1 MIELKEH
8 QKIPVEFMKYNRGL
22 ILYHGLGSGKTL
34 TALFAVYQFKYDII
48 IIGTK
53 SSKKV
58 FIDEIQ
64 KAELNPNRFTF
75 YTFTKI
81 KKILEENITIFKW
94 KSVIIDEVHNI
105 RNENLHNL
113 YISSALIIA
122 EKIILLSATPVVN
135 YLNDLS
141 VLVNIVKGSDVLPTE
156 KKLFEQ
162 MFYDDEKM
170 ILINEN
176 ILFNKIVNTISY
188 YKIGKDSN
196 YPSSTTNYLD
206 VVMSH
211 EQINEYIYYV
221 KKIIYEDKDIVNNIE
236 ILNIDYGLLP
246 SKKRNFFLNVTRQLS
261 NTIKNSEDSPKIK
274 EIYEKIVEGPYPII
288 VYSNFLKNG
297 IYTLAVLLEKNQ
309 ISYKSITGFTTNDKL
324 NIIVNNY
331 NNGLYKVLLISSAGS
346 ESLDL
351 KNTRQIHIMEPHWH
365 ESRIDQV
372 IGRAIRY
379 KSHENLPPDQRNVT
393 IYRWVSVF
401 PPHIKNMSADQYLIF
416 LSNKKKDLWN
426 KYQQIII
433 NSSIEN
439 NFMKKNQIHIV
450 PANYHDKY
458 LGYKKKY
465 HELKNNLNHRNK

>member
-8 QKIPVEFMKYNRGL
+8 QKKPIEFIKYNRGL
-22 ILYHGLGSGKTL
+22 ILYHSTGSGKTI
-34 TALFAVYQFKYDII
+34 TALFAVYQFKYEII

-53 SSKKV
+53 SSRKI
-58 FIDEIQ
+58 FMDEIQ
-64 KAELNPNRFTF
+64 KAELDSTRFIF
-75 YTFTKI
+75 YTYTKI
-81 KKILEENITIFKW
+81 KKILETNITIFKGR
-94 KSVIIDEVHNI
+94 SVIIDEAHQL
-105 RNENLHNL
+105 RNENLYNL
-113 YISSALIIA
+113 YIASALVVA
-122 EKIILLSATPVVN
+122 QKIILLTATPVVN

-156 KKLFEQ
+156 RKLFEQ
-162 MFYDDEKM
+162 MFYDEERM

-176 ILFNKIVNTISY
+176 ILFNKILNTISY
-188 YKIGKDSN
+188 YKIENDSN
-196 YPSSTTNYLD
+196 YPTSTTKYID
-206 VVMSH
+206 VVMSW
-211 EQINEYIYYV
+211 EQVDEYIYYV
-221 KKIIYEDKDIVNNIE
+221 KKILFEDKDITDMIE
-236 ILNIDYGLLP
+236 VLNIDYGLLP
-246 SKKRNFFLNVTRQLS
+246 NKKRNFFLNVTRQLS
-261 NTIKNSEDSPKIK
+261 NTIKNSDDSPKIK
-274 EIYEKIVEGPYPII
+274 AIYEKILEGPYPII

-379 KSHENLPPDQRNVT
+379 KSHDNLPQDQRSVT

-401 PPHIKNMSADQYLIF
+401 PPHIKNMSADQFLIN
-416 LSNKKKDLWN
+416 LSKKKKDLWN

-433 NSSIEN
+433 SASIEN
-439 NFMKKNQIHIV
+439 NFMKIIPKQNSLTT
-450 PANYHDKY
+450 NYHNKY
-458 LGYKKKY
+458 IKYRKKYYDLKKK
-465 HELKNNLNHRNK
+465 